1 MISSILG
8 WLLIVLGI
16 VSYVTGLVMFV
27 RAQLARPVMVTV
39 QALTDANLQVIK
51 EILERLDSMLANFA
65 KLSVPVQWA
74 ILGLLNIGVGAYL
87 IANRPF

>member
-1 MISSILG
+1 MVSAILG
-8 WLLIVLGI
+8 WLLVVLGI

-27 RAQLARPVMVTV
+27 RAQLARPVVV
-39 QALTDANLQVIK
+39 SAQALSDPNLEVIK
-51 EILERLDSMLANFA
+51 EILEKLDSMLASFA